1 MLGLGVSMG
10 SKSFKGSKDIIY
22 TIGVHMQAIQGFE
35 SNALWGV
42 HDKQNSGNGKIDSA
56 ARQGA

>member
-1 MLGLGVSMG
+1 MG
-10 SKSFKGSKDIIY
+10 SKSLKGSKDIIY
-22 TIGVHMQAIQGFE
+22 TIGVHMQDIQGFE